1 MSLGTLNIENT
12 KAILNK
18 NYSREQINQITGIK
32 ETATANYNGREN
44 INKENIIKLNN
55 TSSKALLEVSKT
67 TLSATDRNENV
78 KITAVLLN
86 NDESRDLYQNPVVKI
101 ALPKQITGITAK
113 CKVLYGNGLEL

>member
-78 KITAVLLN
+78 KITAVLL
-86 NDESRDLYQNPVVKI
+86 
-101 ALPKQITGITAK
+101 
-113 CKVLYGNGLEL
+113 